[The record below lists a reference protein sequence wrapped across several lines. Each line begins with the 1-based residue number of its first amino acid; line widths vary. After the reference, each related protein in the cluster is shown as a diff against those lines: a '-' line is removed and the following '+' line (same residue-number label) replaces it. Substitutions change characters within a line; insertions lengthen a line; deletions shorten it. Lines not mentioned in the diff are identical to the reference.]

1 MKPTKW
7 KVKVYV
13 IVTSMPEG
21 FNQSEEDDEDPIL
34 KRARLSEAGTE
45 GVETEYGL
53 LDIAT
58 DPVMHLIP
66 GCFVPKDAKNKRNYT
81 TVIFESGNSVSAVGK
96 PEDVQK
102 DLDEFLK
109 D

>member
-13 IVTSMPEG
+13 IVTSAPEG
-21 FNQSEEDDEDPIL
+21 FNQSQDEEEDEIVR
-34 KRARLSEAGTE
+34 RARLSEAGA
-45 GVETEYGL
+45 ETIEIETGIF
-53 LDIAT
+53 DIAT

-66 GCFVPKDAKNKRNYT
+66 GCFVPKGKNNKRNYT